1 MGRAFAVV
9 VIVITLVSAYFF
21 AAHTWWPPAGASSHA
36 AALDEQFKS
45 TFLEAG
51 LAFVLSQILLACFV
65 WKYRDKGDGAKP
77 KLFPGGA
84 KGPVLTAFILVGL
97 ELLGLELMGSKVWAQ
112 LYYQQPPADAVKVYV
127 SAEQFAYYF
136 RYPGPD
142 GKFGA
147 IHPDKIDVGTGNFFG
162 LDKENEPDARDDIVT
177 ATLAIPVNRPVELI
191 LHAKDVNHSF
201 YVPEMRIQQDFV
213 PGIEIPIHF
222 TPTKIGDYLIVCTQL
237 CGLGHYKMHGMVH
250 VVSQEDF
257 DKWLAARE
265 AEKQ

>member
-9 VIVITLVSAYFF
+9 VIAITLVSAYFF
-21 AAHTWWPPAGASSHA
+21 IAHTWWMPPGASSHA
-36 AALDEQFKS
+36 PQLDEQFKS

-51 LAFVLSQILLACFV
+51 FAFVLSQILLGVFV
-65 WKYRDKGDGAKP
+65 WKYRDRNNGVRP

-97 ELLGLELMGSKVWAQ
+97 ELLGLELVGSKVWAE
-112 LYYQQPPADAVKVYV
+112 LYYQAPPANALKVYV
-127 SAEQFAYYF
+127 SAEQFAFYF

-147 IHPDKIDVGTGNFFG
+147 IHPDKIDVSTGNFFG
-162 LDKENEPDARDDIVT
+162 LDKENDVDARDDIVT
-177 ATLAIPVNRPVELI
+177 ATLEIPVNRPLELI

-222 TPTKIGDYLIVCTQL
+222 TPTKAGSYQIVCTQL
-237 CGLGHYKMHGMVH
+237 CGLGHYSMKAPLK
-250 VVSQEDF
+250 VVSQQEF
-257 DKWLAARE
+257 DAYLQDQA
-265 AEKQ
+265 QYQ

>member
-21 AAHTWWPPAGASSHA
+21 AAHTWWPPPGASSHA
-36 AALDEQFKS
+36 AAIDEQFKS

-51 LAFVLSQILLACFV
+51 LAFVLSQILLAAFV

-97 ELLGLELMGSKVWAQ
+97 ELLGLELMGSKVWAE
-112 LYYQQPPADAVKVYV
+112 LYYKPAPSDALRVYV

-147 IHPDKIDVGTGNFFG
+147 IHPDKIDTSTGNFFG
-162 LDKENEPDARDDIVT
+162 LDKENDVAARDDIVVG
-177 ATLAIPVNRPVELI
+177 TLELPVNRPVELI

-222 TPTKIGDYLIVCTQL
+222 TPIKIGDYMVVCTQL
-237 CGLGHYKMHGMVH
+237 CGLGHYSMRAPLK
-250 VVSQEDF
+250 VVTQEDF
-257 DKWLAARE
+257 DKWLVEQAAN
-265 AEKQ
+265 Q

>member
-1 MGRAFAVV
+1 VGRAFAVV
-9 VIVITLVSAYFF
+9 IVVIVLVSAYFF
-21 AAHTWWPPAGASSHA
+21 VSHTWWMPEGASSHA
-36 AALDEQFKS
+36 PQLDEQFKS

-51 LAFVLSQILLACFV
+51 LAFILSQILLAAFV

-77 KLFPGGA
+77 KIFPGGA

-97 ELLGLELMGSKVWAQ
+97 ELMGLELMGSKVWAE
-112 LYYQQPPADAVKVYV
+112 LYYKQPPADAVRIYV

-147 IHPDKIDVGTGNFFG
+147 IHPDKIDVATGNFFG
-162 LDKENEPDARDDIVT
+162 LDKENEVEARDDIVVG
-177 ATLAIPVNRPVELI
+177 TLEMPVSKPVELI

-222 TPTKIGDYLIVCTQL
+222 TATKIGDYQIVCTQL
-237 CGLGHYKMHGMVH
+237 CGLGHYSMKAPLK
-250 VVSQEDF
+250 VVSQEEF
-257 DKWLAARE
+257 DKWLQEQAAN
-265 AEKQ
+265 Q